1 MQLKLDTAALDEQ
14 KLAPEA
20 AARSEAGTDRDD
32 GLLRTAI
39 PIMIAAY
46 GTALAIVAYTFWR
59 SGYTLLSIAVC
70 IVYVVMFFGVP
81 IVMARIRN
89 RHDDRWAPGGR
100 EAMLD
105 HVDVFGGSI
114 GRKEALLQM
123 SIVPLAV
130 LFSFAA
136 FAVIWLSVAP

>member
-1 MQLKLDTAALDEQ
+1 MQLKVDTAVLDEQ
-14 KLAPEA
+14 LASEEVV
-20 AARSEAGTDRDD
+20 RSEAGTDRDD

-46 GTALAIVAYTFWR
+46 GSALAIVAYTFWR

-70 IVYVVMFFGVP
+70 FVYVVMFFGVP

-89 RHDDRWAPGGR
+89 RHDGRWAPEGR

-105 HVDVFGGSI
+105 HVDVFNGSI

-130 LFSFAA
+130 VLAFAA
-136 FAVIWLSVAP
+136 FAIIWLSVKP